1 MRLTSQQIAAVKQ
14 ELGADSL
21 EEENPSVPA
30 LHKLFGEHTFYVGED
45 GLLVFEPIETAGP
58 DDTRAQ
64 MVLVATWT
72 DENKNALSPCDPQ
85 PTTIVVDLGRERE
98 TH

>member
-21 EEENPSVPA
+21 DEDNPAVPS
-30 LHKLFGEHTFYVGED
+30 LIKLLGDHTFYVGEE
-45 GLLVFEPIETAGP
+45 GLLIFQPIENAEP

-64 MVLVATWT
+64 MVLVAAWT
-72 DENKNALSPCDPQ
+72 DENKNALSPIDPQ
-85 PTTIVVDLGRERE
+85 PTTIVMDLGRERGNA
-98 TH
+98 